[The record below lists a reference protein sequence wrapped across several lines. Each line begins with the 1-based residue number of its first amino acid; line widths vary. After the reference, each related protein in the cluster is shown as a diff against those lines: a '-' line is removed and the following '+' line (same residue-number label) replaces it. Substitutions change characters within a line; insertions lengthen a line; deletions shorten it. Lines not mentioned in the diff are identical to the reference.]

1 MQVEKSS
8 RLFIEKGAKD
18 KNNLIVIK
26 DKGLGPGGDPINPHF
41 TGSTHS
47 KYLFISYWKYQ
58 TIGFLLSHHE
68 GFTQFQP

>member
-26 DKGLGPGGDPINPHF
+26 DKGLGPGGDPEIP
-41 TGSTHS
+41 
-47 KYLFISYWKYQ
+47 
-58 TIGFLLSHHE
+58 
-68 GFTQFQP
+68 

>member
-18 KNNLIVIK
+18 KSKSISVVIE

-41 TGSTHS
+41 TGSTH
-47 KYLFISYWKYQ
+47 
-58 TIGFLLSHHE
+58 
-68 GFTQFQP
+68 

>member
-1 MQVEKSS
+1 MQVVKSS
-8 RLFIEKGAKD
+8 RLFIEKGVKD

-47 KYLFISYWKYQ
+47 KSLFISYWKYQ
-58 TIGFLLSHHE
+58 TIGFPLSHHE

>member
-26 DKGLGPGGDPINPHF
+26 DKGLGPERDPMNPHF
-41 TGSTHS
+41 KGSTHPKS
-47 KYLFISYWKYQ
+47 LFISYWKYQ
-58 TIGFLLSHHE
+58 TIGFPLSHHE